1 MIDKIIDEIHK
12 SIENE
17 CFIAALALTL
27 TLPDICGKAEFPEE
41 GDTKR
46 YIDWYNEHIGND
58 EKPSDPY
65 GSDMPYL
72 SGEIIYNLRNALLHQ
87 GSPSIDV
94 PKIKTERCKVDKFEI
109 IIDKKS
115 CADSNTSMVAY
126 GAGLRIVKRELTV
139 NFYYL
144 CNIICRAAAD
154 YYKCNEEKFDFFKY
168 DIVDKRKA
176 F

>member
-46 YIDWYNEHIGND
+46 YIDWYNEHIGDD

-87 GSPSIDV
+87 GSPSIDAY
-94 PKIKTERCKVDKFEI
+94 KIKTERCKVDKFEI
-109 IIDKKS
+109 VIDPES
-115 CADSNTSMVAY
+115 LSNTSMVAY
-126 GAGLRIVKRELTV
+126 GTGLKIVGRELSV
-139 NFYYL
+139 NLYHL
-144 CNIICRAAAD
+144 CNIICRAATD
-154 YYKCNEEKFDFFKY
+154 YYNRNKEKFNFFKY
-168 DIVDKRKA
+168 DIVDKRDA
-176 F
+176 II